1 MGFNSVC
8 AMMNAMLFAH
18 KRQLASA
25 HNKQRFVMSRCWWPV
40 KRQYYPTLSIIYV
53 VILTKIY

>member
-18 KRQLASA
+18 KRQLVSA
-25 HNKQRFVMSRCWWPV
+25 HNKQQFVISRCWWPV
-40 KRQYYPTLSIIYV
+40 KKAILSNPIHYFMW
-53 VILTKIY
+53 

>member
-25 HNKQRFVMSRCWWPV
+25 HNKQQFVMSRCWWPV
-40 KRQYYPTLSIIYV
+40 KRQYYPTLSII
-53 VILTKIY
+53 LCGNFN